1 MLGGGVQPMVGAGI
15 QPSSGVNENNLPSG
29 ALEHGQQDLR
39 KKKGRPNIDPVHPI
53 QIVRRRRLLAT
64 QSNQPGAVNKKVE
77 PAESRPD
84 AIRQVPDIPLLI
96 QINPVALSRG
106 AIHANGRSDFLQGC
120 HPAAEETKV
129 RTLRA
134 KLKSNCS
141 ADAASRAAYYGNLS
155 FQGDHRYTSFI
166 ISRLI

>member
-1 MLGGGVQPMVGAGI
+1 MLGGGVQPMVGAGM
-15 QPSSGVNENNLPSG
+15 QSSSGVDEYNLPSG

-39 KKKGRPNIDPVHPI
+39 KKEGRPNIDPVH
-53 QIVRRRRLLAT
+53 QVKIVRRRSLLAT
-64 QSNQPGAVNKKVE
+64 QGNLPGAVNKKVE
-77 PAESRPD
+77 PSESRPD
-84 AIRQVPDIPLLI
+84 AIRQVPDIPLFI
-96 QINPVALSRG
+96 QINLVALSCG
-106 AIHANGRSDFLQGC
+106 TIYANGRSDFLQGC

-134 KLKSNCS
+134 KLKSNCP

-166 ISRLI
+166 IFRLI